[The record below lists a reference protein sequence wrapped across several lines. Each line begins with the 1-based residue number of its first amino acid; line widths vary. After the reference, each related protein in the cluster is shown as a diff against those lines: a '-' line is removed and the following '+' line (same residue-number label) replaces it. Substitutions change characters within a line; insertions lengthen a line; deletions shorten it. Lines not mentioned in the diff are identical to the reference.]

1 VRGFA
6 HRNPSL
12 LLFAALAPTLLLAG
26 AGEPAGAVLA
36 AGAAAWATSRLAGAR
51 AAAALLLLAGVL
63 VPRASCA
70 RADRLAEVAAW
81 RGEQAGPL
89 AAEGRVEAR
98 GPAGPGR
105 ERLLFAVRAAG
116 PPGGPL
122 VPRRGAIRLYAAAGA
137 APPTGRAVAVR
148 GRFRPAGRAENPGTL
163 DWGLLPGAPRVR
175 GALTLETWRPAAGAG
190 SRPLQRL
197 REILSARA
205 GSLLPALSGGFV
217 QAALFGDR
225 EALDARLREVFSR
238 TGTGHIVAISGMNVA
253 ILAAIGGAVLTPLIP
268 RLAARRIALAG
279 LLLLYVPLA
288 GSAPSVVRAAIM
300 ASVALAASAAGRRV
314 LLPNALGAA
323 GLGLLALQPEALRDP
338 SFQLSFLAVAGLAL
352 LPPLPGRRLARRVRG
367 GPAGN
372 GTPASAARGAAGAA
386 LGLDL
391 GVPGTRAGRGGGP
404 ARSAVAAAAGGALDL
419 ALVTMASTA
428 ATLPLTLP
436 YFRRVPLLAV
446 PANLVVVPAL
456 GVLTAGGLAAIL
468 ASWPAP
474 PLAATWARA
483 CDALLLAAFRALEA
497 CAAPAWAWPAVAGSR
512 PALAA
517 GALAAAAGVFATL
530 RLRRAP
536 AEAED
541 SRARGLDPRARVTV
555 PRRAPRRRRP
565 CRLRAALAAL
575 ALALTVAAL
584 AARRASPRGSAAG
597 DGPEL
602 EIALLSVGQGDAIA
616 FLPPRGGAL
625 LVDGGPPEAAETV
638 VAFLHERGV
647 RRLARVLATHPDAD
661 HVGGLAGVLEAI
673 PADSVHDPGQW
684 GAGAPYRAFLESSA
698 RAEAGYR
705 PLAAGDRLVHGGLV
719 VDVLW
724 PPAGAAGADPYWSGT
739 ATNDLS
745 LVLRVSWRGLRVL
758 LPGDVG
764 AGVEERIA
772 REHGAAL
779 RSHVLKAAHHG
790 SRRSSSASFVEAV
803 APRVALVSSGAGNRH
818 GHPHPEALA
827 RLAGARVRR
836 TDAEGALLLR
846 SDGRALEV
854 RGHVSGLAERVPLS
868 ARSRSRRV
876 GSSRGGPPAPRRPP
890 NPRRRRRCPGAAAR
904 APARGARSGR
914 PRRPCRRR
922 GATAGPRGGARPP
935 SRPRARGRRAS
946 PGTRRAGSFGR

>member
-6 HRNPSL
+6 HRNPCL
-12 LLFAALAPTLLLAG
+12 LLFTALAPTLLLAG

-36 AGAAAWATSRLAGAR
+36 AGAAAWATSRLGGAR

-81 RGEQAGPL
+81 RGEPAGPL

-190 SRPLQRL
+190 WGPLQRL

-205 GSLLPALSGGFV
+205 GSLLPPLSGGFV

-253 ILAAIGGAVLTPLIP
+253 ILAAIGGAVLTPLLP

-338 SFQLSFLAVAGLAL
+338 SFQLSFVAVAGLAL

-367 GPAGN
+367 SAGR
-372 GTPASAARGAAGAA
+372 GSSASAARGAAGAA

-391 GVPGTRAGRGGGP
+391 GPLGTRAARAGGP

-474 PLAATWARA
+474 PLAGAWARA
-483 CDALLLAAFRALEA
+483 CDALLLAAFRALEV

-517 GALAAAAGVFATL
+517 GALAAAAGAFASL

-536 AEAED
+536 ADPE
-541 SRARGLDPRARVTV
+541 DPRARVTGS
-555 PRRAPRRRRP
+555 RRAPRRRRAR
-565 CRLRAALAAL
+565 RLLAALAAL
-575 ALALTVAAL
+575 ALALALAAL
-584 AARRASPRGSAAG
+584 AARRASPRGEAAG
-597 DGPEL
+597 PAPEL
-602 EIALLSVGQGDAIA
+602 EIAVLSVGQGDAIA
-616 FLPPRGGAL
+616 VLPPRGGAL

-698 RAEAGYR
+698 RAKAGYR

-719 VDVLW
+719 VEVLW

-745 LVLRVSWRGLRVL
+745 LVLRVSWGGLRVL

-790 SRRSSSASFVEAV
+790 SRRSSTVSFVGAV
-803 APRVALVSSGAGNRH
+803 APLVALVSSGAGNRH

-854 RGHVSGLAERVPLS
+854 RGHVSGLGERVPLS
-868 ARSRSRRV
+868 ARPRSRRG
-876 GSSRGGPPAPRRPP
+876 GSSRAGPRAPRRPP
-890 NPRRRRRCPGAAAR
+890 NPRRRRRCRGAAAR
-904 APARGARSGR
+904 GPARGARSGP
-914 PRRPCRRR
+914 PRRRCRRR
-922 GATAGPRGGARPP
+922 GSTEGPPGGARPP